1 MPQVL
6 YKYVIGVKCRVIPA
20 LPGSCR
26 MENRSWR
33 RVTGCT
39 GEDLFVIQ
47 ELDETQLKE
56 DLKALRNLEV
66 DSLAV
71 VLAHSYTSVN
81 ASV

>member
-6 YKYVIGVKCRVIPA
+6 YKYVIGVKCKVIPA
-20 LPGSCR
+20 LSGSCC
-26 MENRSWR
+26 MENQSWR
-33 RVTGCT
+33 RVTGST